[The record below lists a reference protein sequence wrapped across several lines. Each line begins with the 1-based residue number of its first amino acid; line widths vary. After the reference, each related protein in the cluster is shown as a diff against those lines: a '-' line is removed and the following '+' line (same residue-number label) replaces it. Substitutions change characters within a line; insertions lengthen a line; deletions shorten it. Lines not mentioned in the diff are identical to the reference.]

1 MEEIL
6 REFYDLRLKMYEKRK
21 AYMVISKI
29 QKDLCMYMKKMAY
42 MVFSKGFSCT
52 YACMVLSKGSRSN
65 PILSGGK
72 FGWRGEKVVE
82 PGAVHLGEV

>member
-6 REFYDLRLKMYEKRK
+6 REFYDLRLKMYEKMK
-21 AYMVISKI
+21 AYMVVLKR
-29 QKDLCMYMKKMAY
+29 
-42 MVFSKGFSCT
+42 FSFMPAWC
-52 YACMVLSKGSRSN
+52 CQKGSKSN

>member
-29 QKDLCMYMKKMAY
+29 KKGPMYVYLEDGLHGNFKRILL
-42 MVFSKGFSCT
+42 
-52 YACMVLSKGSRSN
+52 YACMELSKGSRSN

-82 PGAVHLGEV
+82 SGAVHLGEV